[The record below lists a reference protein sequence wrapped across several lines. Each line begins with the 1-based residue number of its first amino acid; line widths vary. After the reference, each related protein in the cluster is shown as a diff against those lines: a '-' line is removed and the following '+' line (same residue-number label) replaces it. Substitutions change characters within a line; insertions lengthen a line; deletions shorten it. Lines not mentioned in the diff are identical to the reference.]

1 MFFFSG
7 YIYIYLAH
15 NCRNLSNEELKE
27 TYKIDSSSLRERLM
41 HAIVQATREELE
53 ADTEVVYD
61 FKKKK
66 KPRENPQTGQWS
78 LFGISESHTSQK
90 IFYIK
95 T

>member
-1 MFFFSG
+1 M
-7 YIYIYLAH
+7 YLAH

-61 FKKKK
+61 FQKKKTK
-66 KPRENPQTGQWS
+66 ENPQTGQWS

-90 IFYIK
+90 IFYLK